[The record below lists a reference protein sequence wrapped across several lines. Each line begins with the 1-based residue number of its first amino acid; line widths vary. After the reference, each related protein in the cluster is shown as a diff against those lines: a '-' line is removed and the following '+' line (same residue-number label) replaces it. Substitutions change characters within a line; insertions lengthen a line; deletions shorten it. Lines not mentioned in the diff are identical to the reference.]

1 MLIATTSFASL
12 QPHIRKLFLSRA
24 PMCAC
29 SSFVHS
35 MKNFGQSST
44 FELLVASANG
54 NEETTKRC
62 TVRVIPTWTDEFHIS
77 GTFTGDEVDKLVEST
92 DDNGRTNIAMVLM
105 PKQSTANVT
114 VSLPE
119 HSHLS
124 LESQTPTNVEVGG
137 KLEGNVSIRND
148 QGDISVNKVRGED
161 IVLIS
166 GDGHVTIRSML
177 EGQQCIRGLSV
188 AAKRLMGKSIDIM
201 ASGINGISVGA
212 VYGGNYTLR
221 ASNGAVSVDAVQGT
235 LAVECAEDISVGG
248 MDGDVKL
255 LSAHGD
261 VSVHFESVP
270 AGTVSTVSVPEGD
283 VKVSVNHDVT
293 TRVHLKGDSIDV
305 PTHLQDMQGDEKPS
319 SNGPRKSFEDII
331 VSSSV
336 PGRSSLFESGKI
348 RTAKN
353 TGWDTECDD
362 LGTGSIVATANQGQA
377 TFRIASWIEQTLK
390 RVERKQREKEGERI
404 KR

>member
-1 MLIATTSFASL
+1 
-12 QPHIRKLFLSRA
+12 
-24 PMCAC
+24 
-29 SSFVHS
+29 

-137 KLEGNVSIRND
+137 KLEGNVSIRTV

-188 AAKRLMGKSIDIM
+188 TAKRLMGKSIDIM